1 MPNLND
7 QRFIGKDAETH
18 AMGIV
23 IIIIG
28 HTQLCFNMFPLWSY
42 ASAAAAAAAV
52 PVTTRQPATDHHHHG
67 DTQ

>member
-18 AMGIV
+18 AMGI

-28 HTQLCFNMFPLWSY
+28 HTQLCFNMFPLWYY
-42 ASAAAAAAAV
+42 ASAAV
-52 PVTTRQPATDHHHHG
+52 PVTTRQPATDHHHG